1 MKNKGK
7 RKFLKSI
14 GSAGVFIAGAN
25 LPVWAI
31 NTSVAA
37 ATSGLSYKLLKK
49 DHNGLMLIEGFTSRI
64 VAKSGEKPF
73 SGSSYKWHFN
83 PDGGATFSTEDGGW
97 IYVSNSER
105 DSGGVGAIRFN
116 SKAEIVDSYSIC
128 SGWKDSDLGTT
139 TNCAGGR
146 TPWNTWLTCEEWWK
160 GFTFECDPYGK
171 KTAEKI
177 QSLGMFT
184 HEAAAVDPKTS
195 TIYQTEDTS
204 SSGFYRFV
212 PEKKINAFGELA
224 KVKGKFQVME
234 IENDD
239 KVKWNDVIDPLFKK
253 GHQLMKRKPNKE
265 IKYKRFSHGEG
276 AWYHDG
282 KVHFATTGNHQI
294 WTYDI
299 ANETCK
305 ILYGGGGALRDPDN
319 VTVSN
324 TGLVMAAE
332 DRGNMEICGI
342 SNKTNK
348 AFPIVRIKGHGKS
361 EVTGPAFDPSG
372 TRLYFSSQRGKNN
385 FNGITYEVTGPFD
398 KLV

>member
-1 MKNKGK
+1 MKNKSK

-14 GSAGVFIAGAN
+14 GSVGVFLAGAN

-31 NTSVAA
+31 NTSATA
-37 ATSGLSYKLLKK
+37 ATSGLSYKLLKP
-49 DHNGLMLIEGFTSRI
+49 DNNGLKLMKGFTSRVI
-64 VAKSGEKPF
+64 ATSMKKTL
-73 SGSSYKWHFN
+73 SYRWHPN
-83 PDGGATFSTEDGGW
+83 PDGGATFPTEDGGW
-97 IYVSNSER
+97 IYVSNSE
-105 DSGGVGAIRFN
+105 SEMGGVGALRFN
-116 SKAEIVDSYSIC
+116 SKAEIVKSYSIC
-128 SGWKDSDLGTT
+128 RGTN

-146 TPWNTWLTCEEWWK
+146 TPWNTWLTCEEFGN
-160 GFTFECDPYGK
+160 GFTWECDPYGK
-171 KTAEKI
+171 KPAEKI
-177 QSLGMFT
+177 SSLGTFT

-224 KVKGKFQVME
+224 KAKGKFQVME
-234 IENDD
+234 IESDD

-342 SNKTNK
+342 SNKTNE

-361 EVTGPAFDPSG
+361 EITGPAFDPSG